1 MTLPQNRQ
9 SFEELMKKWIVIE
22 DNTINTADD
31 LMSKSKNPMLKAIID
46 LLKRDSEK
54 HKHTLEAI
62 QYSLN
67 HTVTF
72 NSDDMNIL
80 DSFIEKHALMEK
92 NAVETAEQALEMSSL
107 PIPRFLL
114 ENLLNDEKKH
124 DAYIEE
130 LTALKY
136 QMTRSTQ

>member
-1 MTLPQNRQ
+1 MTLPKNRQ
-9 SFEELMKKWIVIE
+9 SFEELIKRWIVIE
-22 DNTINTADD
+22 DKTIGTADN
-31 LMSKSKNPMLKAIID
+31 LMNQSKNPMVKAIID

-67 HTVTF
+67 NTVTF
-72 NSDDMNIL
+72 NSDDMQIV
-80 DSFIEKHALMEK
+80 DTFIENHALMEK

-107 PIPRFLL
+107 PLPRFLL
-114 ENLLNDEKKH
+114 ENLLSDEKKH
-124 DAYIEE
+124 DAYMEE
-130 LTALKY
+130 LTELKY